1 MPYTLDTLVAKLL
14 ELKNAG
20 VAGDTVVQV
29 TNVGGHRLTMDLTAV
44 GTHEYGAKGQ
54 AKHAGK
60 VVVTLFP

>member
-1 MPYTLDTLVAKLL
+1 MAYTLDMLVAKLL

-20 VAGDTVVQV
+20 VAGDAVVQV
-29 TNVGGHRLTMDLTAV
+29 TNVGGNRLTVDLSTV
-44 GTHEYGAKGQ
+44 GTHEYAAKGK